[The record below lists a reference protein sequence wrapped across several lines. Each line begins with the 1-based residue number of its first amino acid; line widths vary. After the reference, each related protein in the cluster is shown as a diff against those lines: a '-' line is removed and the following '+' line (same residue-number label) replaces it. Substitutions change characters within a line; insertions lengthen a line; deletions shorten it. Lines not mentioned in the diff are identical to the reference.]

1 MRDFFRRLRES
12 FSNSKKARET
22 RNKKMREAKAELDK
36 GNVTPRTGFDAVRA
50 DVAMDF
56 GAAEKDTEYFSR
68 LGRRQE
74 RSQQAL
80 ADMKRRRKKRND
92 KKADDT
98 TSTAPTEEV
107 DDFDTNTNNNTNT
120 TTLDPGTNTA
130 LTNVENI
137 SNQTFSNNDDI
148 SNYFDNTAT
157 SVATAAGQE
166 QNQASALTTS
176 VGEAEDDAIGYMT
189 TGTLSNVLTTPQG
202 LLGGDDEDEDDPF
215 NRRKTLIGA

>member
-68 LGRRQE
+68 LGKRQE

-80 ADMKRRRKKRND
+80 ADMRDKRRKRND
-92 KKADDT
+92 EKADDT
-98 TSTAPTEEV
+98 TDTT
-107 DDFDTNTNNNTNT
+107 TNTTNTTETTTADDDTDNT
-120 TTLDPGTNTA
+120 TTLDTDTDTA
-130 LTNVENI
+130 LTNLENI
-137 SNQTFSNNDDI
+137 SNQTFDNTDNI
-148 SNYFDNTAT
+148 SNYFDDTAT

-176 VGEAEDDAIGYMT
+176 VGEAEDDAISMMT
-189 TGTLSNVLTTPQG
+189 TGTLSNIKTTPQG
-202 LLGGDDEDEDDPF
+202 LLTDEEDEDLF
-215 NRRKTLIGA
+215 RRRRTLIGA